1 MKTINIASPSSGQRS
16 GFEQPGGAAAA
27 ALCAARS
34 ARLPNSAAAELECEG
49 PARAVSKSNLV
60 LAAVALAVALSACS
74 SSEQLQIDPRQAL
87 LGAPEG
93 PLVALVN
100 GEAIS
105 EPLLTAYARGRNLDP
120 ALPEQRQQALDGLI
134 EGVLLAQEAAAS
146 GQLDDGELQ
155 AQAALV
161 RMQHIA
167 AFHLARQ
174 REQISVEEAQILDLY
189 EREKARA
196 GDTQWR
202 AQHLLFE
209 DEAAAKVALARAQA
223 PGTSFDALLAEYA
236 NGGAKQARE
245 LPWSNASQLPESL
258 VEALRQLQDGEVAPL
273 ALQSRFGWHVLR
285 RLESRAFDAPPL
297 EQVREG
303 ARRQLIEAGTRDYL
317 AGLRAKAEISTSADA
332 PAAQP

>member
-1 MKTINIASPSSGQRS
+1 MNTSRIA
-16 GFEQPGGAAAA
+16 
-27 ALCAARS
+27 
-34 ARLPNSAAAELECEG
+34 
-49 PARAVSKSNLV
+49 
-60 LAAVALAVALSACS
+60 LAAVALTVVLSACS
-74 SSEQLQIDPRQAL
+74 SAEQAHVDPRLAL

-134 EGVLLAQEAAAS
+134 EGVLLAQEAATS
-146 GQLDDGELQ
+146 GQLEDGELQ
-155 AQAALV
+155 AQATLV

-167 AFHLARQ
+167 AFHLAKQ

-189 EREKARA
+189 ERERARA

-202 AQHLLFE
+202 AQHLLFD

-236 NGGAKQARE
+236 NGAAKQARE

-273 ALQSRFGWHVLR
+273 VLQSRFGWHVLR
-285 RLESRAFDAPPL
+285 RLESQPFEAPPL

-303 ARRQLIEAGTRDYL
+303 ARRQLIEAGSRDYL
-317 AGLRAKAEISTSADA
+317 AGLRAKASISTTADA
-332 PAAQP
+332 PPAAP